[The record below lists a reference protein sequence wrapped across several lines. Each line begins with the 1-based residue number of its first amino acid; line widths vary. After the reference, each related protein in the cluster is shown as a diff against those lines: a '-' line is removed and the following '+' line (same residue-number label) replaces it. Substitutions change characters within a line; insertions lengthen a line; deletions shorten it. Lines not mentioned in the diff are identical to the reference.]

1 MKLRTRGLIP
11 LAMVIVA
18 GCSTVAGN
26 TNMLSDDRIRSEV
39 SGALGVK
46 ADEVAIVDRRTE
58 GTNTYVNVRTA
69 NRQNHACVINGGNM
83 LSFGMTNP
91 PVCQRR

>member
-1 MKLRTRGLIP
+1 MKLRTSVLFP
-11 LAMVIVA
+11 LVVLFA
-18 GCSTVAGN
+18 GCGTLAGN
-26 TNMLSDDRIRSEV
+26 TNMLSDERIRSEV
-39 SGALGVK
+39 GGTLGLK
-46 ADEVAIVDRRTE
+46 AEEVTIVDRRTE

-91 PVCQRR
+91 PVCSRR